1 VQISRLLETVHILL
15 DKKRV
20 TSRELAEHFGVSRQT
35 IVRDIDTLS
44 IAGIPIYA
52 ERGKGGGISLLP
64 NFVLNKSILSEQEQK
79 EILSALHGLSNLR
92 TDDTNRILQKL
103 STIFNSPMPNWLEID
118 FSEWSR
124 NDDFFD
130 DFKTAIIEQR
140 IVEFDYYNSYG
151 DKTFRRVEPIQLLF
165 KSKSWYLKG
174 FCLTKRGVRLYK
186 LLRIK
191 NPIITD
197 EHFGERDLVNL
208 SENPLNNWDKR
219 AQVTLKLRI
228 APEMTYRVHD
238 DFIESE
244 VEKQADESFIVTTTL
259 TADNWVC
266 GFLLSYGKHIEVLEP
281 EHIRNNLKDET
292 QEILKKYL

>member
-1 VQISRLLETVHILL
+1 MQISRLLETVHILL

-20 TSRELAEHFGVSRQT
+20 TARELAEHFGVSRQT

-44 IAGIPIYA
+44 MAGIPIYA

-79 EILSALHGLSNLR
+79 EILSALHGLANLR

-124 NDDFFD
+124 NDDFFN
-130 DFKTAIIEQR
+130 DFKTAIIERR

-151 DKTFRRVEPIQLLF
+151 DKTFRRIEPVQLWF

-174 FCLTKRGVRLYK
+174 FCLDKQGMRLYK

-197 EHFGERDLVNL
+197 KHFDERDSVALL
-208 SENPLNNWDKR
+208 ENPLDNWDK
-219 AQVTLKLRI
+219 QPEVTLKLRI

-244 VEKQADESFIVTTTL
+244 LEKQADGSFIVIAPITE
-259 TADNWVC
+259 DDWVY

-281 EHIRNNLKDET
+281 KRIRDRLKSET
-292 QEILKKYL
+292 QEILKNYL